1 MSSARQCERLRD
13 HRRLGYRLTPQQ
25 DILPQKGVFALEDVR
40 EKLVALVKALPEDK
54 LQILFDFLN
63 RIYNE
68 NQEEDPDDELLM
80 T

>member
-1 MSSARQCERLRD
+1 M
-13 HRRLGYRLTPQQ
+13 
-25 DILPQKGVFALEDVR
+25 EDVR
-40 EKLVALVKALPEDK
+40 ERLVELVKALPEDK

-68 NQEEDPDDELLM
+68 NQNGDDPDDELLM